1 MTRPA
6 AKGWCPGAY
15 QPMMSG
21 DGLVVR
27 VRPVMARFS
36 RDQALGLCDLAMRF
50 GSGLMDL
57 TSRANVQ
64 IRGVSEGDHEA
75 LLEALNG
82 LGLLPDD
89 PDLEARRNVL
99 VAPDWVA
106 GDDTDVLARQLLAQ
120 LGELPDLPAK
130 FGFAVDCG
138 AAPVLGGCSADIRI
152 ERAADGLIVRADGAA
167 LGRAV
172 SVDTAVDQ
180 AIALARWFAD
190 SKDAATKRMK
200 RHIAETPL
208 PAEWGQHAA
217 LPAREPLTAGAH
229 TLGAV
234 YGAAF
239 GQIEAAQLAD
249 LIKDSGCDALRVTPW
264 RLFLTEGAA
273 PVNKTAFVM
282 RADDPLLNID
292 ACPGAPLCGSA
303 SVETRAL
310 AASLAGRTPLSIHLS
325 GCSKG
330 CARPRAAEITL
341 VGRDG
346 AFDLVRNGT
355 PWEEPVDMGLTPKE
369 ITDRIGEF

>member
-27 VRPVMARFS
+27 VRPVMARFT
-36 RDQALGLCDLAMRF
+36 RDQALGLCDLAVRF

-64 IRGVSEGDHEA
+64 IRGVAEDDHEA
-75 LLEALNG
+75 LLQALNG
-82 LGLLPDD
+82 LDLLPDD
-89 PDLEARRNVL
+89 PALESKRNVL
-99 VAPDWVA
+99 VAPDWLA
-106 GDDTDVLARQLLAQ
+106 GDDTDVLARALLAR
-120 LGELPDLPAK
+120 LDDLPELPAK

-138 AAPVLGGCSADIRI
+138 DAPVLGACSADVRI
-152 ERAADGLIVRADGAA
+152 ERPEVGLIVRADGAV
-167 LGRAV
+167 LGRSV
-172 SVDTAVDQ
+172 TVDTAVDQ
-180 AIALARWFAD
+180 AIALARRFAD
-190 SKDAATKRMK
+190 KRIARTKRMK

-208 PAEWGQHAA
+208 PEEWVQQAP
-217 LPAREPLTAGAH
+217 LPARAPLKAGAH
-229 TLGAV
+229 ELGAI

-239 GQIEAAQLAD
+239 GQIEAAKLAG
-249 LIKDSGCDALRVTPW
+249 LITDSGCNALRVTPW
-264 RLFLTEGAA
+264 RLFVTEGAA
-273 PVNKTAFVM
+273 PVATTGFVTQ
-282 RADDPLLNID
+282 ADDPLLNID
-292 ACPGAPLCGSA
+292 ACPGMPLCGSA

-310 AASLAGRTPLSIHLS
+310 ANALAGNTPLSIHVS

-330 CARPRAAEITL
+330 CARPRVAQLTL

-346 AFDLVRNGT
+346 AFDLVHNGL
-355 PWEEPVDMGLTPKE
+355 PWEEPGETGLTAQE